1 MKQIDFLPQRYR
13 DQHVR
18 RKAGTWRLL
27 VCALFGGAIVVASVG
42 QFWHRRQVQSRLV
55 EIQPLLAES
64 QALND
69 RLVQMQGELTQLT
82 QRANVC
88 ALLQNR
94 WRRTQIVSLVVKPLP
109 DSIRVEE
116 LDIVERTIAPT
127 NNGPR
132 FNSEAS
138 DSAEQL
144 PPAAR
149 DAADLEK
156 RLRDDQTVATLKGI
170 TADVAALHVY
180 LEALERQPLVARV
193 ELLSVDN
200 VKTGET
206 KGQQQFVAEVLIESP
221 LNALGTDSKWEGEA
235 PAEPP
240 SVSEARLRRSVALP
254 SDGAISDYTLAEHTP

>member
-27 VCALFGGAIVVASVG
+27 VCALFGGAIVVASLG
-42 QFWHRRQVQSRLV
+42 QFWHRGQVQARIV

-64 QALND
+64 QALSD
-69 RLVQMQGELTQLT
+69 RLAQMQGELTRVT
-82 QRANVC
+82 HKANVC
-88 ALLQNR
+88 ALLNSR
-94 WRRTQIVSLVVKPLP
+94 WRRTQIVASIVKPLP
-109 DSIRVEE
+109 ASIRIEE
-116 LDIVERTIAPT
+116 LQIVERTGGETKPAAS
-127 NNGPR
+127 
-132 FNSEAS
+132 FNPEAS
-138 DSAEQL
+138 EPAEQL

-156 RLRDDQTVATLKGI
+156 RLRDDQTVATLTGI

-180 LEALERQPLVARV
+180 LEQLERRPLVARV
-193 ELLSVDN
+193 ELLSVEN
-200 VKTGET
+200 VKTGAAR
-206 KGQQQFVAEVLIESP
+206 GRQQFIAEVLFGSP
-221 LNALGTDSKWEGEA
+221 LKALTIDSKREGEA

-254 SDGAISDYTLAEHTP
+254 NMP